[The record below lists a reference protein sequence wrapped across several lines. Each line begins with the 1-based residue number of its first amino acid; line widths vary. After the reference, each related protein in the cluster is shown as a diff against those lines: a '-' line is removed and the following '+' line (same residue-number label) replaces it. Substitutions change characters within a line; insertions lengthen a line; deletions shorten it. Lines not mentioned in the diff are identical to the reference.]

1 MKCPICDYPYATFK
15 GCPNCKKEEGNY
27 LIPKKATDRMEAVVG
42 WIFIIICVLIYLLYL
57 LGSKLQEDEEKEL
70 NRLRQIEFGKTK

>member
-1 MKCPICDYPYATFK
+1 MKCPICDYPYSTFK
-15 GCPNCKKEEGNY
+15 GCPNCKKEDGNY
-27 LIPKKATDRMEAVVG
+27 LIPKKAADRMEAVVG

>member
-1 MKCPICDYPYATFK
+1 MKCPICDYPYATYK

-57 LGSKLQEDEEKEL
+57 FMPSSEEEHEL
-70 NRLRQIEFGKTK
+70 NRKREKEFYKTK